1 MVSRGLRTVGTCTAV
16 GMAAVLALTGC
27 DRRSEAPA
35 TQGGPLSMRRLT
47 EAEYRQ
53 TIADMFGIDIKV
65 AGRFEPDLRKG
76 GLLAIGASDVSV
88 TRAGFEQYDL
98 LAHSI
103 AAQVVDEKHRPT
115 LVPCVPA
122 SVKAPD
128 PACAADF
135 FRKVGRLVFRR
146 PVDEQNLK
154 AMVEV
159 AGMETKTSG
168 NFYSG
173 LQFVLAGML
182 EAPEYLFR
190 VDVAGP
196 DPAHPGTARLDDFSK
211 ASRLSF
217 LLWDTAPDDE
227 LLTAAGRGDL
237 DTQDGLKREVDR
249 MLESPR
255 VDAGVRAFFSDMLGF
270 DELPMVEK
278 DRVLYPRFSRTVIA
292 DAQEQTLR
300 TITDHLIVHR
310 ADYRDLFTTRSTFMT
325 RTLGLVYHVPVRAE
339 RGWEPFEFPQ
349 DDPRAGLLTQISFL
363 ALHGPSGRSSP
374 TLRGKAVRELLM
386 CEPVPAPPA
395 NVNFALVEDTKNAEL
410 KTVRDRLTAHRANP
424 TCAGCHK
431 IMDPL
436 GLALEN
442 FDGLGQFRADEN
454 GAAIDASGEL
464 DGSRFQDAVGMGR
477 AMHDNQAVVSCLVN
491 SLYRYAA
498 GRLPQPG
505 EKEFVAWL
513 QNKFAEDGYRLPD
526 LLRRIA
532 LSDAFYAIPPSTD
545 SKSPRTASGASNPQ
559 KESKL

>member
-1 MVSRGLRTVGTCTAV
+1 MVSRGLRTVGTCAAV

-27 DRRSEAPA
+27 DRRSDAPA

-135 FRKVGRLVFRR
+135 FRKVGRLIFRR
-146 PVDEQNLK
+146 PVDEQKLT

-159 AGMETKTSG
+159 AATETKTSG

-190 VDVAGP
+190 VDVAAP
-196 DPAHPGTARLDDFSK
+196 DPTHPGNARLDDFSK

-227 LLTAAGRGDL
+227 LLTAAERGDL
-237 DTQDGLKREVDR
+237 DTRDGLKREVDL

-300 TITDHLIVHR
+300 TITDHLMVRR

-498 GRLPQPG
+498 GRLPEPG

-559 KESKL
+559 KESKS